1 MIEGRELTAVLDGR
15 LDDRLVDEV
24 VEAATHALE
33 GDEVRDAVTR
43 VVEISERDPEGARGA
58 LWALRG
64 DAGALERLELC
75 LGLNPK
81 RATLALGGAIQ
92 LASSELASAQP
103 DLRGRMAE
111 MMRWLEGAW

>member
-24 VEAATHALE
+24 VEAATDAIE
-33 GDEVRDAVTR
+33 GDEVHDAVLR
-43 VVEISERDPEGARGA
+43 VVEISERDPEGTREA

-75 LGLNPK
+75 LGMDPG

-92 LASSELASAQP
+92 LASSELAAVEP
-103 DLRGRMAE
+103 DLRGRMPE
-111 MMRWLEGAW
+111 MMRWLEGTW

>member
-24 VEAATHALE
+24 VEAATDALQ
-33 GDEVRDAVTR
+33 GDEIRDAVMR
-43 VVEISERDPEGARGA
+43 VVEISERDSDGARGA

-64 DAGALERLELC
+64 DAEALERLELC
-75 LGLNPK
+75 LGLDPR

-92 LASSELASAQP
+92 LASSELASVEP
-103 DLRGRMAE
+103 DLRGRMPE